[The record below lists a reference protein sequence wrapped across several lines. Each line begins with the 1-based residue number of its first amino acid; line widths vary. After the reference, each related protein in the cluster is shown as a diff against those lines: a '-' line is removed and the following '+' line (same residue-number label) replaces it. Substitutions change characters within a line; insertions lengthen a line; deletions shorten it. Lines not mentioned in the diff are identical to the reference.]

1 MKNIYRILP
10 VLVLLANTLS
20 AQISF
25 TNRNDRL
32 PNANFHSGVAIAVT
46 DMNSDGLDDIVRLSQ
61 GRELNIEFQNS
72 DNVSFTNYL
81 YGQIA
86 FGSQWSMCV
95 ADVDNNGF
103 VDVLAGGAY
112 DGVKLVKANEDGS
125 VYTMS
130 NMPGNLLFVQGSNL
144 VDINNDGFVDYFAC
158 HDDAESRIW
167 ANDGTGN
174 FVTADDWI
182 DMATVPASDNSGN
195 YGSIWT
201 DFDNDGDLDL
211 YIAKCRQG
219 VNNSA
224 DPRRINALFVNDGQN
239 NFSEQAEA
247 HNLKIGAQ
255 SWTADFQDIDNDG
268 DFDCFITNHDVP
280 SMLLENEGGIFTD
293 ITAGSGIEVN
303 GLPIQGVMRDFD
315 NDGFVDIIVAGSQQ
329 HIFRNNGDKTF
340 TEIETV
346 FDNNDMESFAIGD
359 LNHDGYLD
367 VYAGYAEIYTSPSN
381 IDDVL
386 WLNDGGSNNF
396 ISFSLNGEESNRN
409 GIGARLEIY
418 GEWGIQIREVRAGE
432 SYGIMNSMIQHF
444 GLGQSE
450 MVDSLIVR
458 WPSGIVDKYF
468 NLEANQF
475 VNLIENSCISP
486 EASIT
491 VEGTTTI
498 CEGESVALNAPGGFT
513 YTWSN
518 GANTQSISAT
528 EAGFYNVTIS
538 DGSDCFGI
546 SPSIE
551 IIVNPDETPTVE
563 AEGDI
568 VFCDGG
574 SVMLTASAAT
584 SYAWST
590 GETTQSIEA
599 TQAGDYTVAIQGL
612 CETFTSAPFAVNVL
626 AAPAPEIEDIVYSDT
641 DVQIQ
646 LSGENLF
653 WYENPDDETPFN
665 TGNEW
670 MVAYTGDTSFVYYVE
685 SQTVYPGLESVAG
698 MIDHEGSAYSGN
710 QFNGSVIF
718 DVFVPIAL
726 NTVKVYTD
734 LAGLRIIELQD
745 ADGNVLQSKEVDIP
759 VGTHVIP
766 LNFDIPVG
774 NDYAL
779 TTNTASNLALFGYE
793 SPRLQRASE
802 NVNYPYVLDGIIS
815 LKNSDLGSDRY
826 YYFFDWHIS
835 EPDIVCISEL
845 VEVNV
850 NVVDANVLPTEAS
863 AMRLS
868 PNPTTGQLLIQL
880 NTPQVVAGISVRLFD
895 MRGAEVLQ
903 ANSYTNVISLDL
915 ASLTAG
921 VYSVQLWDG
930 QRFYTRKVVKE

>member
-10 VLVLLANTLS
+10 VLVLLVNSLS

-32 PNANFHSGVAIAVT
+32 PNADFHSGVAIAVT
-46 DMNSDGLDDIVRLSQ
+46 DMNGDGLDDIVRLSQ

-72 DNVSFTNYL
+72 DNASFTNYS

-112 DGVKLVKANEDGS
+112 DGVKLLKASEDGT

-144 VDINNDGFVDYFAC
+144 ADINNDGFVDYFAC

-174 FVTADDWI
+174 FTTADDWI

-268 DFDCFITNHDVP
+268 DLDCFITNHDVP
-280 SMLLENEGGIFTD
+280 SMLLENEGGVFTD
-293 ITAGSGIEVN
+293 ITSGSGIEVN

-329 HIFRNNGDKTF
+329 YIFRNNGDKTF
-340 TEIETV
+340 TEIENI
-346 FDNNDMESFAIGD
+346 FDNNEMESFAIGD

-386 WLNDGGSNNF
+386 WLNDGGDHNF
-396 ISFSLNGEESNRN
+396 INFSLNGVESNRN

-418 GEWGIQIREVRAGE
+418 GDWGIQIREVRAGE

-444 GLGQSE
+444 GLGQSQGL
-450 MVDSLIVR
+450 DSLIVR

-486 EASIT
+486 EANIT
-491 VEGTTTI
+491 VEGATTI
-498 CEGESVALNAPGGFT
+498 CQGESVALNAPEGYT

-518 GANTQSISAT
+518 GATTQSIDAI
-528 EAGFYNVTIS
+528 EAGFYSVTIS

-551 IIVNPDETPTVE
+551 VVVNPDETPTVQ
-563 AEGDI
+563 AAGDV

-574 SVMLTASAAT
+574 TVILTASEAA
-584 SYAWST
+584 SYTWST

-612 CETFTSAPFAVNVL
+612 CETFTSAPFFVNVL
-626 AAPAPEIEDIVYSDT
+626 EAPMPEVADIIYTDT

-646 LSGENLF
+646 MSGENLF

-665 TGNEW
+665 TSNEW
-670 MVAYTGDTSFVYYVE
+670 TVAFTGDTSLVYYVE
-685 SQTVYPGLESVAG
+685 SQTIYPGLESVAG
-698 MIDHEGSAYSGN
+698 MTDHAGSAYSGN
-710 QFNGSVIF
+710 QFNGSIIF
-718 DVFVPIAL
+718 DVFAPITL

-734 LAGLRIIELQD
+734 LEGLRIIELQD
-745 ADGNVLQSKEVDIP
+745 AAGNVLQSKEIQIP

-774 NDYAL
+774 TDYSL
-779 TTNTASNLALFGYE
+779 TTNAASNQSLFGYE

-802 NVNYPYVLDGIIS
+802 NVNYPYVLDGIVS
-815 LKNSDLGSDRY
+815 LKNANLGADRY

-835 EPDIVCISEL
+835 EPDIVCISEWT
-845 VEVNV
+845 EVSV
-850 NVVDANVLPTEAS
+850 NVVDADEVFGEAT
-863 AMRLS
+863 AVRLS
-868 PNPTTGQLLIQL
+868 PNPTTSDLAIQL
-880 NTPQVVAGISVRLFD
+880 NTADVAEGLRVRLYD
-895 MRGAEVLQ
+895 MRGAQVLE
-903 ANSYTNVISLDL
+903 ANSDSNTIRIDLSSL
-915 ASLTAG
+915 ATG

-930 QRFYTRKVVKE
+930 KHFYTRKLVKE